1 MAVIEN
7 HRDDEV
13 SERPTPCTG
22 KHQWTDWEVI
32 GYTGDWFHP
41 RIVER
46 KCKKCGVKEQD
57 EH

>member
-1 MAVIEN
+1 MQSSGTGLT
-7 HRDDEV
+7 DEQA
-13 SERPTPCTG
+13 TG
-22 KHQWTDWEVI
+22 VEPHKHEWGAWKIV

-46 KCKKCGVKEQD
+46 ECKTCHEIESD